1 VSAHSFISGN
11 ELYKQKRL
19 TRAIK
24 KYKKALS
31 FFDSEYNLKDEEKK
45 KAKEFKVPCYLNVAA
60 CALQQKS
67 YKEVIENCTKALDID
82 RQNLKGLL
90 RRAHARIMMDE
101 WDLASRDLERAKD
114 ISPNDKDVLREVELL
129 KRKVAEQN
137 RRDKK
142 KFAGLFDKIREM
154 DFKVPETT
162 TTTAAQEVKQQEQ
175 QTTLSSEQPAPME
188 IAAN

>member
-1 VSAHSFISGN
+1 MTGN

-45 KAKEFKVPCYLNVAA
+45 KGKEFKVPCYLNIAA
-60 CALQQKS
+60 CALQNKN
-67 YKEVIENCTKALDID
+67 YKEVIENCNKALEID
-82 RQNLKGLL
+82 RKNLKGLL
-90 RRAHARIMMDE
+90 RRGHARILMDE
-101 WDLASRDLERAKD
+101 WDLASRDLEKAKE
-114 ISPNDKDVLREVELL
+114 ISPADKDVLREVKLL
-129 KRKVAEQN
+129 KRKMAEQN

-154 DFKVPETT
+154 DFKIPETPSEN
-162 TTTAAQEVKQQEQ
+162 TTAAGEPKQEQ
-175 QTTLSSEQPAPME
+175 HPAGMSSTEQSTPTE
-188 IAAN
+188 VVAN